1 MNNNF
6 FLDSNVFIYAAD
18 KNSLYYKGAVDFIRE
33 SLKTGLYTADVCII
47 EFFQVITDGRKTP
60 KPFVPTEAILYIR
73 KMLNTPDI
81 TILGTDKLNNLNN
94 INQDEIIK
102 YNITRYSIYDYLIAT
117 CLKQNEITKI
127 ATFNTKNFRKYS
139 WLCVVDPR
147 IAQKTEHK
155 E

>member
-1 MNNNF
+1 MNNNV

-18 KNSLYYKGAVDFIRE
+18 KNSLYYKEAVDFIRE

-94 INQDEIIK
+94 IK
-102 YNITRYSIYDYLIAT
+102 T
-117 CLKQNEITKI
+117 NECICT
-127 ATFNTKNFRKYS
+127 Y
-139 WLCVVDPR
+139 
-147 IAQKTEHK
+147 
-155 E
+155 

>member
-1 MNNNF
+1 MNNNV

-18 KNSLYYKGAVDFIRE
+18 KNSLYYKEAVDFIRE

-73 KMLNTPDI
+73 KMLNTLNI

-94 INQDEIIK
+94 IK
-102 YNITRYSIYDYLIAT
+102 T
-117 CLKQNEITKI
+117 NECICT
-127 ATFNTKNFRKYS
+127 Y
-139 WLCVVDPR
+139 
-147 IAQKTEHK
+147 
-155 E
+155 